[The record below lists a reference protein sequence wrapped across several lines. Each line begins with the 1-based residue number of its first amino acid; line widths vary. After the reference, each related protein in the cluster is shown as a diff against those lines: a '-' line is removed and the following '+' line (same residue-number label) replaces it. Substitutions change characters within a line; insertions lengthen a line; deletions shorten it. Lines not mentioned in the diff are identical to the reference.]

1 MNIRPVVKSFQSWA
15 TTSIVAATLIGFA
28 MCLGDTGHV
37 GALGTLLILACAGA
51 FFGFAGGIP
60 FALLFASVAPYVRT
74 RLRRAVAAVVL
85 GALSGLV
92 GIYVTAAVVGISNSI
107 TIGSVAGAIIG
118 LLCGSLL
125 VPNDEHRTTVA

>member
-15 TTSIVAATLIGFA
+15 TISIVAAILIGLA

-37 GALGTLLILACAGA
+37 GAFGTLLILACAGA

-60 FALLFASVAPYVRT
+60 FALLFSSIAPHLPT
-74 RLRRAVAAVVL
+74 RLRRTIAAVVL

-92 GIYVTAAVVGISNSI
+92 GIYVADHVVGIAHAI
-107 TIGSVAGAIIG
+107 PIGSVAGAIIG
-118 LLCGSLL
+118 FLCGFLL
-125 VPNDEHRTTVA
+125 VPNDEHHSTVA